1 MTGSGAGCAADRE
14 LLGKLRP
21 PRASQ
26 VLAVPGVVGS
36 ARSREILLEEARA
49 VADVEKCLRRRDG
62 AGRRS
67 QVAMMRRWS
76 PKAAVTSTV
85 PPSAVM

>member
-1 MTGSGAGCAADRE
+1 MVAIVVILLVDRVGRRPI
-14 LLGKLRP
+14 LLAFLGT
-21 PRASQ
+21 
-26 VLAVPGVVGS
+26 VGS
-36 ARSREILLEEARA
+36 ARFREILLEGACV
-49 VADVEKCLRRRDG
+49 VADVGKCLRRRDG